1 MTEAWIHNADPAELW
16 NLGPHLDI
24 ARAWTPRPA
33 QDLYRIPIGV
43 DEAGT
48 PVELD
53 FKETSLGG
61 AGPHGLIIGGS
72 GSGRGSLLRS
82 IVTGLMATHSPADV
96 NFVLAEYIASPA
108 FGDLENAP
116 HVSAFAPALESDP
129 DLLRRLR
136 DSLEVELSRRMELLR
151 AVGAKN
157 FWEYRQMQESGDQR
171 CQEPLPA
178 LFVVMDEFLRVLEK
192 QPDFVEILVRV
203 GRLGR
208 SLGTHMLLASHR
220 LEQGDLRSL
229 EPFLPFRVA
238 LRTFNADESRMVIGI
253 PDAGEIPSGT
263 GRGYLRTP
271 DSIEQFKT
279 ATVPQSDSEN
289 ELLATILAAMR
300 DKAPSARQILP
311 PEAPP
316 NLAAGLLNLGPGFD
330 VDRAWA
336 PRPIEDLY
344 RIPIGVDE
352 AGNPFELDLKEAELG
367 GIGPH
372 GMIIGATGSGKS
384 ELLRTIVLGLMATHP
399 PTDVNF
405 VLADYLG
412 GATFPEFK
420 NAPHVSAT
428 IPALIAKSELLAR
441 FRDSLAGELGRRVEL
456 LRTAGANSIWD
467 YRQMRESGDQRCAE
481 PLPMLF
487 VVLEDFDGMLTHQPD
502 LAETLVMIGRLG
514 RSLGVRMLLTSQR
527 VDDTR
532 LRPLDGM
539 LSYRIALRTFSAAE
553 SRAAIGVPD
562 AYDLP
567 PESGVGYLRTS
578 DGIRQFKTAY
588 VSGGEPEESLL
599 ATTLAE
605 MRGKAASA
613 YQIWLP
619 PLDEPPTL
627 DALLPPLQQ
636 NEVRG
641 YTAVRRPTDRPLQ
654 VPMGLLDDPYL
665 RRQDPMVLDLDTHG
679 AIVGQDGSGK
689 STAMSTLIASLALTH
704 TPREVQFY
712 CVDLGG
718 GSLAAFRDLP
728 HVGSVIIEL
737 DVDAVRRTMFELDA
751 LLARRQQLFRQLGI
765 RSMAELRDRRL
776 RGEPDPDPYGDVFLL
791 IDGWEALRAAFPE
804 MDVDV
809 RQLAEKGLTLGVHVV
824 VAAKQWAAI
833 RPGLRNLL
841 QNRIELR
848 LSDSDQSEIDP
859 KHAARVPQ
867 YQPGR
872 GMHPSKQHFLTA
884 LPRMDGVKL
893 ADLVEAD
900 REAYREKGR
909 WPRPVQEVYR
919 DSHADAVANLV
930 NQVRSGWRGYPAPP
944 VHQLPTEL
952 PYRFPPAHDSK
963 LIPLGIGEKALQ
975 PVHLD
980 FRREPHFY
988 AIGERGSGRTT
999 LLRTIIRGITE
1010 RYAPQE
1016 ALILL
1021 VDYRRTLL
1029 GFLTTEHLAAYVI
1042 TPDQL
1047 RSHVEDVIPALRKRM
1062 PGPHVTQ
1069 EQVRNRSWWSGP
1081 DLFIVVDDYE
1091 LVASGGENPL
1101 APLAEFLPM
1110 AADLGLHVVLTR
1122 DSAGAGRALYERFIA
1137 TLRETNPPALA
1148 MSANADEHKLIGT
1161 TPSRPLPPGR
1171 GTLVSRLDGYQLI
1184 QTPLVP

>member
-16 NLGPHLDI
+16 NLGPRLDI
-24 ARAWTPRPA
+24 DRAWAPRSA
-33 QDLYRIPIGV
+33 EDLYRIPIGV

-53 FKETSLGG
+53 FKEAARGG
-61 AGPHGLIIGGS
+61 MGPHGLIIGGS

-108 FGDLENAP
+108 FGDLEDAP
-116 HVSAFAPALESDP
+116 HVSAFAPDLESDA

-405 VLADYLG
+405 VLAEHMG
-412 GATFPEFK
+412 AATFHVFD
-420 NAPHVSAT
+420 NAPHVSAI
-428 IPALIAKSELLAR
+428 IPNLAFDFELPSRLQ
-441 FRDSLAGELGRRVEL
+441 DSLDGELSRRAGVL
-456 LRTAGANSIWD
+456 GGAGAKD
-467 YRQMRESGDQRCAE
+467 FREYRQMRESGDQRCQE
-481 PLPMLF
+481 PFPTLF
-487 VVLEDFDGMLTHQPD
+487 VVLDEFSEMMSQHADFAD
-502 LAETLVMIGRLG
+502 LLLRICRLG
-514 RSLGVRMLLTSQR
+514 PPLGVRLLLTSQR
-527 VDDTR
+527 LEEKRVR
-532 LRPLDGM
+532 HLEAF
-539 LSYRIALRTFSAAE
+539 LSYRIALRTFNAAE
-553 SRAAIGVPD
+553 SRAVIGVPD
-562 AYDLP
+562 ACDLP
-567 PESGVGYLRTS
+567 REPGVGYLRTS

-588 VSGGEPEESLL
+588 VSRGKPETSL
-599 ATTLAE
+599 AETTLAE
-605 MRGKAASA
+605 MRGKAQSA

-619 PLDEPPTL
+619 PLDTPPTL
-627 DALLPPLQQ
+627 DALLPPFQQ

-641 YTAVRRPTDRPLQ
+641 YTAVRRPGDRPLQ

-665 RRQDPMVLDLDTHG
+665 CRQDPMVLDLDTHG
-679 AIVGQDGSGK
+679 AIVGRDGSGK
-689 STAMSTLIASLALTH
+689 STAMCTLIASLALTH

-712 CVDLGG
+712 CVDRGG

-728 HVGSVIIEL
+728 HVRSVVTGL
-737 DVDAVRRTMFELDA
+737 DIDAARRVTLEMDA
-751 LLARRQQLFRQLGI
+751 LLARRQRLFQQLGI
-765 RSMAELRDRRL
+765 ENMAELRERRL
-776 RGEPDPDPYGDVFLL
+776 RGEPDPDPHGDVFLL
-791 IDGWEALRAAFPE
+791 IDGWRTFYEESVHVPAN
-804 MDVDV
+804 VHH
-809 RQLAEKGLTLGVHVV
+809 LAERGLAYGIHVFV
-824 VAAKQWAAI
+824 TAKRWSEI
-833 RPGLRNLL
+833 RSGMRNLL
-841 QNRIELR
+841 ETRIELR
-848 LSDSDQSEIDP
+848 LFESDRSEIDP
-859 KHAARVPQ
+859 ERAAHVPHS
-867 YQPGR
+867 QPGR
-872 GMHPSKQHFLTA
+872 GMHPSKQHFRTA
-884 LPRMDGVKL
+884 LPRVDRAKRG
-893 ADLVEAD
+893 ALVEA
-900 REAYREKGR
+900 AREKGR

-919 DSHADAVANLV
+919 DSHADAVADLV
-930 NQVRSGWRGYPAPP
+930 DRVRSGWRGYPAPP

-952 PYRFPPAHDSK
+952 PYRFPPAHAPK

-1042 TPDQL
+1042 TPGQL

-1110 AADLGLHVVLTR
+1110 AANLGLHVVLTR

-1137 TLRETNPPALA
+1137 TLRETNPPGLA
-1148 MSANADEHKLIGT
+1148 MSANADEGKLMGT

>member
-1 MTEAWIHNADPAELW
+1 MTEAWIHDADPAELW

-24 ARAWTPRPA
+24 ARAW
-33 QDLYRIPIGV
+33 
-43 DEAGT
+43 
-48 PVELD
+48 
-53 FKETSLGG
+53 
-61 AGPHGLIIGGS
+61 
-72 GSGRGSLLRS
+72 
-82 IVTGLMATHSPADV
+82 
-96 NFVLAEYIASPA
+96 
-108 FGDLENAP
+108 
-116 HVSAFAPALESDP
+116 
-129 DLLRRLR
+129 
-136 DSLEVELSRRMELLR
+136 
-151 AVGAKN
+151 
-157 FWEYRQMQESGDQR
+157 
-171 CQEPLPA
+171 
-178 LFVVMDEFLRVLEK
+178 
-192 QPDFVEILVRV
+192 
-203 GRLGR
+203 
-208 SLGTHMLLASHR
+208 
-220 LEQGDLRSL
+220 
-229 EPFLPFRVA
+229 
-238 LRTFNADESRMVIGI
+238 
-253 PDAGEIPSGT
+253 
-263 GRGYLRTP
+263 
-271 DSIEQFKT
+271 
-279 ATVPQSDSEN
+279 
-289 ELLATILAAMR
+289 
-300 DKAPSARQILP
+300 
-311 PEAPP
+311 
-316 NLAAGLLNLGPGFD
+316 
-330 VDRAWA
+330 A
-336 PRPIEDLY
+336 PRSAQDLY

-372 GMIIGATGSGKS
+372 GLIIGATGSGKS

-405 VLADYLG
+405 VLAEQMG
-412 GATFPEFK
+412 AATFHKFE
-420 NAPHVSAT
+420 NAPHVSA
-428 IPALIAKSELLAR
+428 IVASLASDFELPSRLQDSLDGELSRRMGLLRGAGA
-441 FRDSLAGELGRRVEL
+441 RDSWE
-456 LRTAGANSIWD
+456 
-467 YRQMRESGDQRCAE
+467 YRQMRESGDQRCQE
-481 PLPMLF
+481 PLPTLV
-487 VVLEDFDGMLTHQPD
+487 VVLDEFSEMISQHADFAD
-502 LAETLVMIGRLG
+502 LLLRICRLG
-514 RSLGVRMLLTSQR
+514 RPLGVRLLLASQR
-527 VDDTR
+527 LEEQKVR
-532 LRPLDGM
+532 HLEAF

-567 PESGVGYLRTS
+567 PEPGVGYLRTS

-588 VSGGEPEESLL
+588 VSGGEPEENLL
-599 ATTLAE
+599 ATTLTE
-605 MRGKAASA
+605 MRGKGPAAH
-613 YQIWLP
+613 QIWLP
-619 PLDEPPTL
+619 PLKEPPTL
-627 DALLPPLQQ
+627 DALLPPLQH
-636 NEVRG
+636 NDARG
-641 YTAVRRPTDRPLQ
+641 YAAVRRPTDRPLQ
-654 VPMGLLDDPYL
+654 VPIGLLDDPYL
-665 RRQDPMVLDLDTHG
+665 RRQDPMVLDLDAHG

-689 STAMSTLIASLALTH
+689 STAMCTLIASLALTH

-728 HVGSVIIEL
+728 HVGSVITEL

-751 LLARRQQLFRQLGI
+751 LLARRQQLFQQLGI

-809 RQLAEKGLTLGVHVV
+809 RQLAEKGLTSGIHVV

-884 LPRMDGVKL
+884 LPRVDGAKL

-909 WPRPVQEVYR
+909 WPRSAQEVYR
-919 DSHADAVANLV
+919 DSHADAVADLV
-930 NQVRSGWRGYPAPP
+930 DRVRSGWRGYPAPP
-944 VHQLPTEL
+944 VRLLPTEL
-952 PYRFPPAHDSK
+952 PYRFPPANHPK

-1069 EQVRNRSWWSGP
+1069 EQLRNRSWWSGP

-1122 DSAGAGRALYERFIA
+1122 DSAGAGRALYEHFIA
-1137 TLRETNPPALA
+1137 TLRETNAPALA
-1148 MSANADEHKLIGT
+1148 MSANADEGKLMGIT
-1161 TPSRPLPPGR
+1161 SARPLPPGR
-1171 GTLVSRLDGYQLI
+1171 GTLINRRQGLQLI